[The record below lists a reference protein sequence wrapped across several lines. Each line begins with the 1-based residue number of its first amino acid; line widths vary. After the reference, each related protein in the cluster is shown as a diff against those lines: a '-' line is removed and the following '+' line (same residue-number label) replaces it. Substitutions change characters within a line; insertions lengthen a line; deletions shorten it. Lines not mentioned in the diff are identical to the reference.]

1 MTVSKIIAISFIFGC
16 TCIAWVILGAT
27 NSSRTGSSYSSLKTE
42 VQNLYGGELTIS
54 APQFYK
60 KTQKTKEETIDG
72 KVVRSQ
78 YFEYEYAEIAKSDI
92 RISVSLDPRKKGNLW
107 FPTFKSRFQGKYV
120 FKIVDY
126 DPFASYF
133 LYTTLDSADSIYN
146 NVALKLNGKTVE
158 DIIALVRKQEIPLK
172 PDADGMV
179 SLSVSYDVS
188 GMERLSYLITPS
200 SEQIAQIDDFKLIM
214 TTDFDNYDFPSGMMS
229 PTQKEKKDGANE
241 LTWAFDKSV
250 TGKDIGLVIPNRLNP
265 GEIVT
270 RVSFFAPVSLL
281 FFFIVLLMV
290 SMILK
295 IDLHPMHYFFLAA
308 TFFSFHLMFSY
319 FSDKW
324 DIYASFAIAAAV
336 SLALTVTYLA
346 RFAPK
351 RLSYALAPAT
361 QLVYLVV
368 FSFSFFFDGMTGII
382 VTICSVLTL
391 FILMQATA
399 RIDWNDAFKKGA

>member
-1 MTVSKIIAISFIFGC
+1 VTVRKLIAISLIFGC
-16 TCIAWVILGAT
+16 TCLAWVILGAT
-27 NSSRTGSSYSSLKTE
+27 NSTRTESSYSSLKTE
-42 VQNLYGGELTIS
+42 VQNLYGGSLSVS

-60 KTQKTKEETIDG
+60 KTQKTKEETVDG

-107 FPTFKSRFQGKYV
+107 FPTFKARFDGKYS
-120 FKIVDY
+120 FRIVGY
-126 DPFASYF
+126 DPLASYY
-133 LYTTLDSADSIYN
+133 LYTTLDSADSIYS
-146 NVALKLNGKTVE
+146 NVALKLNGKPVE
-158 DIIALVRKQEIPLK
+158 DIIPLVRKQEIPLK
-172 PDADGMV
+172 PGADGFA

-200 SEQIAQIDDFKLIM
+200 SEDIAQIDDFKLVM

-229 PTQKEKKDGANE
+229 PTLKEKNGIANE
-241 LTWAFDKSV
+241 LTWSFDKSV
-250 TGKDIGLVIPNRLNP
+250 TGKDIGLVIPNKLNP

-290 SMILK
+290 SMIMK
-295 IDLHPMHYFFLAA
+295 INLHPMHYFFLAA

-324 DIYASFAIAAAV
+324 DIYASFAIAAGA

-351 RLSYALAPAT
+351 KLAYALAPFT

-382 VTICSVLTL
+382 VTICSVMTL

-399 RIDWNDAFKKGA
+399 RIDWNDAFKKVG